1 MAKAGSQE
9 MVSAGTLALL
19 VMIMVSSASCTNVNY
34 LFIKLNYT
42 LPAAQNCMLPLKLL
56 TCPGASAHL
65 PLPSLSLY
73 SPPHLQ
79 KRKRG
84 SSLRKVWSIELW
96 NMCNLRFEVLWNS
109 CHGLN
114 YDCQEGLILFE
125 FQVPCTRGCPRGWTK
140 ASNHRQF
147 QPSIGPIEKF
157 PLNVDFRV
165 FIECLSPAL
174 EVILGFKY
182 LSN

>member
-19 VMIMVSSASCTNVNY
+19 VMIMVSSASCTTVNY
-34 LFIKLNYT
+34 LFKHNCT

-56 TCPGASAHL
+56 TCSGASAHF
-65 PLPSLSLY
+65 PLPSLSLH

-96 NMCNLRFEVLWNS
+96 NMCNLRFCESAATAWIMTANKVWYFFNFRCHALVAVQGVEQRPQTIGNYNQVLVQLRN
-109 CHGLN
+109 
-114 YDCQEGLILFE
+114 
-125 FQVPCTRGCPRGWTK
+125 
-140 ASNHRQF
+140 
-147 QPSIGPIEKF
+147 F
-157 PLNVDFRV
+157 P
-165 FIECLSPAL
+165 
-174 EVILGFKY
+174 
-182 LSN
+182 

>member
-1 MAKAGSQE
+1 MAKAESQE

-56 TCPGASAHL
+56 TCSGASAHF
-65 PLPSLSLY
+65 PLPSLSLH

-84 SSLRKVWSIELW
+84 GSLRKVWSIELW

-109 CHGLN
+109 CHGLAFAKKVSYCLN
-114 YDCQEGLILFE
+114 FRCHALVAVQGVEQRPQTIGNFN
-125 FQVPCTRGCPRGWTK
+125 QVLVQLR
-140 ASNHRQF
+140 N
-147 QPSIGPIEKF
+147 F
-157 PLNVDFRV
+157 P
-165 FIECLSPAL
+165 
-174 EVILGFKY
+174 
-182 LSN
+182 

>member
-56 TCPGASAHL
+56 TCSGASAHF
-65 PLPSLSLY
+65 PLPSLSLH

-96 NMCNLRFEVLWNS
+96 NMCNLRLESRLLTRSRTVWISGVMHSWLS
-109 CHGLN
+109 RELN
-114 YDCQEGLILFE
+114 KGPKPSAII
-125 FQVPCTRGCPRGWTK
+125 TK
-140 ASNHRQF
+140 YWSDWEISLKHW
-147 QPSIGPIEKF
+147 
-157 PLNVDFRV
+157 L
-165 FIECLSPAL
+165 
-174 EVILGFKY
+174 
-182 LSN
+182 

>member
-1 MAKAGSQE
+1 MAKAESQE

-19 VMIMVSSASCTNVNY
+19 VMIMVSSAFCTNVNY
-34 LFIKLNYT
+34 LITKHNCT

-65 PLPSLSLY
+65 PLPRLSLR

-84 SSLRKVWSIELW
+84 GSLRKVWSIELW

-109 CHGLN
+109 CLVLN
-114 YDCQEGLILFE
+114 HDCQ
-125 FQVPCTRGCPRGWTK
+125 PTRSRTVWISGVMHSWLSRELNKGPKPSAIITK
-140 ASNHRQF
+140 YWFNWEISLKHW
-147 QPSIGPIEKF
+147 
-157 PLNVDFRV
+157 L
-165 FIECLSPAL
+165 
-174 EVILGFKY
+174 
-182 LSN
+182 

>member
-56 TCPGASAHL
+56 TCPGSSAHL

-96 NMCNLRFEVLWNS
+96 NMCNLRLESWLFTRSRTVWISGVMHSWLSRE
-109 CHGLN
+109 LN
-114 YDCQEGLILFE
+114 KGPKPSAII
-125 FQVPCTRGCPRGWTK
+125 TK
-140 ASNHRQF
+140 YWSDWEISLKHW
-147 QPSIGPIEKF
+147 
-157 PLNVDFRV
+157 L
-165 FIECLSPAL
+165 
-174 EVILGFKY
+174 
-182 LSN
+182 